1 LKLLRKIID
10 KSHSLAGTHSGSLD
24 EFLEQNQREQLSRL
38 STEIR
43 LIRRGFDMTD
53 YLNEKEAE
61 NVDMA
66 QRLFERRLL
75 YHRVKIALLTI
86 FPHPND
92 WDETAASTKVTKK
105 LVHNSMPKLHLNFFN
120 RSKSS
125 TLNWPNT

>member
-1 LKLLRKIID
+1 MISTSFEGLKLLRKIID
-10 KSHSLAGTHSGSLD
+10 KSQSLAGTHSGALN
-24 EFLEQNQREQLSRL
+24 EFLEQNQREQLNRL

-53 YLNEKEAE
+53 FLNEKEVTE

-92 WDETAASTKVTKK
+92 WDETAASTKVTNQCK
-105 LVHNSMPKLHLNFFN
+105 F
-120 RSKSS
+120 
-125 TLNWPNT
+125 TI